1 MRVLFVLSL
10 IIFPL
15 IIFSQEATNTS
26 QLYRFLRNDAVIF
39 DFSNRSQ
46 YSLVKKYF
54 NFSSDKE
61 TLSEDIALNEALIKN
76 VDFNL
81 LSMNNELGMVH
92 YIDTIFFKDGINFDD
107 GNFLIKNIFNK
118 NLSYVFNINK
128 YGFYLNS
135 IIIRDFY
142 SSDLI
147 IPISISIRLNCII
160 IKSRFRLNLNKDNY
174 DVFSE
179 RFPYND
185 PNFSNDIK
193 TSDYKPVIS
202 FNQNFAYHQLNTIS
216 KILESR
222 ELFKKLI
229 IDGMNDI
236 IKSKT

>member
-1 MRVLFVLSL
+1 MKQFFVIILV
-10 IIFPL
+10 IFPL
-15 IIFSQEATNTS
+15 IIFSQETTNTS

-61 TLSEDIALNEALIKN
+61 TKSEDIAFNEELVKN
-76 VDFNL
+76 VNFNI
-81 LSMNNELGMVH
+81 LSMKNELGMVH
-92 YIDTIFFKDGINFDD
+92 YTDTIFFKDGVNFDD

-118 NLSYVFNINK
+118 NLSYLFNINK

-135 IIIRDFY
+135 IIVREYY

-147 IPISISIRLNCII
+147 IPISISVRLNCII
-160 IKSRFRLNLNKDNY
+160 IQSRFRLNITKDNF

-179 RFPYND
+179 SFPYND
-185 PNFSNDIK
+185 PNFSNDVV
-193 TSDYKPVIS
+193 TSDYQPVITFS
-202 FNQNFAYHQLNTIS
+202 QSLAYHQLNTIS

-222 ELFKKLI
+222 NLFKKLI
-229 IDGMNDI
+229 IEGMEDI
-236 IKSKT
+236 IKSKS